1 MLPLRHAA
9 LATAAP
15 LALALTSGAAAADP
29 APPQTS
35 VTVYSSAD
43 PASFDPQRFIA
54 QQRRGQDPMF
64 AWGVPGF
71 GVVRTERT
79 IGLEAGRNEVNI
91 VDVAEFI
98 DPTTVGFLDLT
109 DPATAVLEQ
118 GFRFD
123 LVSPAKLLERYLDAE
138 IVVVREGPQR
148 IEEIRG
154 TLLSASAG
162 QLVLRN
168 GDGVRI
174 VPLEGSQVAL
184 PALPGGLLAKPAL
197 VWTLQAARGGEHRV
211 RVSYQTG
218 GMTWRS
224 DYNLVLSADEASAD
238 LNAWVSLMNLSGI
251 GFEQVRLKLVAGD
264 VQRVQPRS
272 PPMMARGAV
281 MAMADAE
288 MGFEQQSFFEYHL
301 YTLPRPATLP
311 ANSTQQLAL
320 FPPVS
325 GIAVR
330 KELLYA
336 PTMAYGDMGRP
347 MTEPAMVP
355 GDTKKVSVFL
365 TLRNAADNRL
375 GMPLPAGK
383 VRVSK
388 QDPAD
393 GSLEFIG
400 EDLIGHT
407 PRNETIRLRLG
418 SSFDVVGERK
428 VVAFSV
434 DSARRFMSETIE
446 IELRN
451 QKAVPQQVVVR
462 ERLYRWRNATVVE
475 AAPPQRTIAAN
486 DLEWTLDLPAEGVG
500 TVRYRVEY
508 TW

>member
-1 MLPLRHAA
+1 MPTPLRTIPPLAAAAA
-9 LATAAP
+9 LALAAS
-15 LALALTSGAAAADP
+15 AQ
-29 APPQTS
+29 PPQTS

-43 PASFDPQRFIA
+43 PAGFDPQQFIA
-54 QQRRGQDPMF
+54 QQRLGQDPMF

-71 GVVRTERT
+71 GVVKTERT
-79 IGLEAGRNEVNI
+79 LLLNPGRNEVNI
-91 VDVAEFI
+91 VDVAQFI

-109 DPATAVLEQ
+109 DPTTAVLEQ

-123 LVSPAKLLERYLDAE
+123 LVSPAKLLERYLDSE

-154 TLLSASAG
+154 TLLSASGG
-162 QLVLRN
+162 QLVLQVA
-168 GDGVRI
+168 DGVRI

-184 PALPGGLLAKPAL
+184 PSLPGGLLTKPAL
-197 VWTLQAARGGEHRV
+197 VWSLRAATGGEHRV

-224 DYNLVLSADEASAD
+224 DYNLVLGTDETSAD

-251 GFEQVRLKLVAGD
+251 GFEEVRLKLVAGE
-264 VQRVQPRS
+264 VQRVRPR
-272 PPMMARGAV
+272 PAPIYGRGAV

-325 GIAVR
+325 GIAVK

-336 PTMAYGDMGRP
+336 PTMGFGEMGRP
-347 MTEPAMVP
+347 ATEAGMLP
-355 GDTKKVSVFL
+355 GDSRKVSVFL
-365 TLRNAADNRL
+365 AFQNAAGNRL

-388 QDPAD
+388 QDPSD
-393 GSLEFIG
+393 GTLEFIG

-418 SSFDVVGERK
+418 DSFDVVGERK
-428 VVAFSV
+428 VVDFSI
-434 DSARRFMSETIE
+434 DNARRFMSETIE

-462 ERLYRWRNATVVE
+462 ERLYRWRNAKLVE
-475 AAPPQRTIAAN
+475 AAPPHRRISAN
-486 DLEWTLDLPAEGVG
+486 DLEWTLEIPAEGVG

>member
-1 MLPLRHAA
+1 MATLLRTIPPLAAAAA
-9 LATAAP
+9 LALAAS
-15 LALALTSGAAAADP
+15 AQ
-29 APPQTS
+29 PPQTS

-43 PASFDPQRFIA
+43 PAGFDPQQFIA
-54 QQRRGQDPMF
+54 QQRLGQDPMF

-71 GVVRTERT
+71 GVVKTERT
-79 IGLEAGRNEVNI
+79 LLLNPGRNEVNI
-91 VDVAEFI
+91 VDIAQFI

-109 DPATAVLEQ
+109 DPTTAVLEQ

-123 LVSPAKLLERYLDAE
+123 LVSPAKLLERYLDSE

-154 TLLSASAG
+154 TLLSASGG
-162 QLVLRN
+162 QLVLQVA
-168 GDGVRI
+168 DGVRI
-174 VPLEGSQVAL
+174 VPIDGSQVAL
-184 PALPGGLLAKPAL
+184 PSLPGGLLTKPAL
-197 VWTLQAARGGEHRV
+197 VWSLRAATGGEHRV

-224 DYNLVLSADEASAD
+224 DYNLVLGADETTAD

-251 GFEQVRLKLVAGD
+251 GFEEVRLKLVAGD
-264 VQRVQPRS
+264 VQRVRPR
-272 PPMMARGAV
+272 PPAPIYGRGAV

-325 GIAVR
+325 GIAVE
-330 KELLYA
+330 KELVYA
-336 PTMAYGDMGRP
+336 PTTAYGDFGRP
-347 MTEPAMVP
+347 MIEADLVP
-355 GDTKKVSVFL
+355 GDARKVSVFL
-365 TLRNAADNRL
+365 AFQNAADNRL

-393 GSLEFIG
+393 GTLEFIG

-407 PRNETIRLRLG
+407 PRSETIRLRLG
-418 SSFDVVGERK
+418 DSFDVVGERK
-428 VVAFSV
+428 VVDFSV
-434 DSARRFMSETIE
+434 DTARRFMSETIE

-451 QKAVPQQVVVR
+451 RKAVPQKVVVR
-462 ERLYRWRNATVVE
+462 ERLYRWRNAKVVE
-475 AAPPQRTIAAN
+475 AAPPQRRISAN
-486 DLEWTLDLPAEGVG
+486 DLEWTLEIPAEGVG